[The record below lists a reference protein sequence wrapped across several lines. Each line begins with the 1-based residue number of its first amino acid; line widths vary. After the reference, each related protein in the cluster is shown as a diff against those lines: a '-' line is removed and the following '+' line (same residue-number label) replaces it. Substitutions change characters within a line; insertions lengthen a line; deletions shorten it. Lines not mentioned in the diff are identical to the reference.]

1 MRASATSTFS
11 STRADTTVEALP
23 EVGPWFADWLQRAPS
38 NPELNAAWNNGTVL
52 KPSSPRAPGKALRH
66 YKLGFQIAYGGTAA
80 VHLGMLEGP
89 GGIPRPVAMKR
100 VRPGVPKERELRV
113 ALSEE
118 ARLGCFVRHPNVIP
132 VFDLF
137 ESDGEV
143 LLVME
148 YVVGETLARL
158 QRRGETIPIPI
169 AVAIMSGVL
178 RGLHAAH
185 TARGSSGESLNIVH
199 RDVSPQNVLIGADG
213 IARIIDFGMARAI
226 SREATEPGY
235 VKGKIGYLAPE
246 QVTRGQLDAR
256 TDVFGAGI
264 VLWEALT
271 GKRLFRAQDPIA
283 DVLLLISS
291 PLTKASSLNSEVT
304 RRLDAVL
311 GRALQPVA
319 ERRFATAEEFAEALE
334 DARRPAN
341 PSEVARFLKSR
352 VGLAIEMQ
360 RTLLRGLQPQKESTN
375 PMRVPSSEDGDPT
388 ILQLRGPAPTDPEI
402 EDPTQLYVS
411 TSARAAAKP
420 AEEAASR
427 HAGASEDVDR
437 SLLLDE
443 ASSVRSR
450 RSRTELLGTLAR
462 GAVTAAV
469 VGIMLS
475 FAATGAPTRPR
486 PTTAAAPRPA
496 APRAPTPPP
505 APLSV
510 ATEGTSAAAPATAT
524 VAKDDQPAPSATAE
538 AGAKRTVAVQEA
550 ERSEPPRPARV
561 TPVAHA
567 QPRATKASPR
577 LKGKLSRSV
586 AKSAA
591 PAPAASSCS
600 TPYYFDRH
608 YIKRL
613 KRECL

>member
-1 MRASATSTFS
+1 MRASATSRSS
-11 STRADTTVEALP
+11 STRADTKVEALP

-38 NPELNAAWNNGTVL
+38 NLELNAAWNNGTLL

-80 VHLGMLEGP
+80 VHLGVLEGP

-100 VRPGVPKERELRV
+100 IRPGLPKERELRV

-158 QRRGETIPIPI
+158 QRRGETIPISI

-226 SREATEPGY
+226 SREATQPGY

-246 QVTRGQLDAR
+246 QVTRGPLDAR

-283 DVLLLISS
+283 DVLLFISS

-319 ERRFATAEEFAEALE
+319 ERRFATTEDFAEALE

-352 VGLAIEMQ
+352 VGLSIEMQ
-360 RTLLRGLQPQKESTN
+360 RSLLRGLQPQMESTN
-375 PMRVPSSEDGDPT
+375 PMRVPSPEDGEPT
-388 ILQLRGPAPTDPEI
+388 ILQQRGPAPTDPEI

-420 AEEAASR
+420 LAAAKTPREEASR
-427 HAGASEDVDR
+427 PAGAAEDADR

-443 ASSVRSR
+443 ASCVRNRPSR
-450 RSRTELLGTLAR
+450 AELLGSLAR

-486 PTTAAAPRPA
+486 ATTAAVTRPA
-496 APRAPTPPP
+496 APRAPTPPS

-510 ATEGTSAAAPATAT
+510 A
-524 VAKDDQPAPSATAE
+524 SATAE
-538 AGAKRTVAVQEA
+538 GEAKQPEQEA
-550 ERSEPPRPARV
+550 ARPEPPPRARV
-561 TPVAHA
+561 TSEGAA
-567 QPRATKASPR
+567 QPRATKAPTR
-577 LKGKLSRSV
+577 FKGKLSRPVTRSST
-586 AKSAA
+586 SAQ
-591 PAPAASSCS
+591 ASSSCR